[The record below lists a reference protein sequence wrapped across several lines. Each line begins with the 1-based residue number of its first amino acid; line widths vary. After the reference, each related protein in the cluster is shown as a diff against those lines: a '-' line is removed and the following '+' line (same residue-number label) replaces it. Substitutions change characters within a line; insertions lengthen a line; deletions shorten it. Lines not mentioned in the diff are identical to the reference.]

1 MKQGT
6 SEGSEWFHMNLRNPH
21 WSFKIN
27 FGKYQST
34 SSWDLET
41 RYSITALTMLFS
53 TNLFLFLLQ
62 ILKISSKTNEGIDT
76 TWQSLQKFKETMIEN
91 NAFQERRSAQQ
102 KAWMWQYIQHRL
114 VESFRQNTDLQQK
127 HIAYEALVSE
137 GSLNPGVAAD
147 LLLADFWG
155 KERVR
160 WYQKEQSLQ
169 IRLVN
174 HCKDEVSS
182 LAVCFQAV
190 CTFIWW
196 RSLTLPVSFCFQRP
210 RVNILQLLCLYVI
223 VKLFAIDVPS
233 KEQLLQKRLV
243 NPHKDEVSFL
253 ALCFQTCCTFV
264 WWRSLTLRL
273 RFQLPRVYFLQLL
286 CL

>member
-1 MKQGT
+1 
-6 SEGSEWFHMNLRNPH
+6 
-21 WSFKIN
+21 
-27 FGKYQST
+27 
-34 SSWDLET
+34 
-41 RYSITALTMLFS
+41 MLFS

-76 TWQSLQKFKETMIEN
+76 TWHTLQKFKDTMREN

-114 VESFRQNTDLQQK
+114 VESFRQNTDLQRK

-155 KERVR
+155 KDRVQ
-160 WYQKEQSLQ
+160 WYQQSLKET
-169 IRLVN
+169 LVN
-174 HCKDEVSS
+174 QCKDEVSF
-182 LAVCFQAV
+182 LALYFQAV

-196 RSLTLPVSFCFQRP
+196 RSLTLCLCFQRP
-210 RVNILQLLCLYVI
+210 RFN
-223 VKLFAIDVPS
+223 
-233 KEQLLQKRLV
+233 
-243 NPHKDEVSFL
+243 
-253 ALCFQTCCTFV
+253 
-264 WWRSLTLRL
+264 
-273 RFQLPRVYFLQLL
+273 FLQLL

>member
-6 SEGSEWFHMNLRNPH
+6 SEGSEWFHMNLRGPH

-34 SSWDLET
+34 SSWNLET
-41 RYSITALTMLFS
+41 RYSITTLTMLFS

-62 ILKISSKTNEGIDT
+62 ILKISSKTNEGIDN
-76 TWQSLQKFKETMIEN
+76 TWHTLQKFKETMIEN

-147 LLLADFWG
+147 LLLADFWS

-160 WYQKEQSLQ
+160 WYQNIAVSKETFSESMQGWSFLPGCM
-169 IRLVN
+169 LS
-174 HCKDEVSS
+174 SS
-182 LAVCFQAV
+182 LHFYMMEDLNP
-190 CTFIWW
+190 
-196 RSLTLPVSFCFQRP
+196 SG
-210 RVNILQLLCLYVI
+210 QLLFPTTKC
-223 VKLFAIDVPS
+223 
-233 KEQLLQKRLV
+233 
-243 NPHKDEVSFL
+243 
-253 ALCFQTCCTFV
+253 
-264 WWRSLTLRL
+264 
-273 RFQLPRVYFLQLL
+273 
-286 CL
+286 